1 MTTMVIEKENVIKM
15 LPIAL
20 KRDESEF
27 SKLDDNTDLREH
39 GLDSI
44 SSIELIVMLENEFNI
59 CVDDDDL
66 LIDNFNTMEKLIGLL
81 EKYIKQ

>member
-1 MTTMVIEKENVIKM
+1 MVIEKENIIKM

-27 SKLDDNTDLREH
+27 LKLEDKADLREH

-59 CVDDDDL
+59 SVDDDDL
-66 LIDNFNTMEKLIGLL
+66 LIDNFNTIEKLMILL
-81 EKYIKQ
+81 DKYNS